1 MGRLTQTNGVT
12 IVGCNIASDGRTKV
26 SVIESPCVDIC
37 LIDASG
43 AHCTGC
49 YRTLDEI
56 GAWATMTP
64 AERRAVM
71 DQLDARMEAAF
82 EQGGG

>member
-1 MGRLTQTNGVT
+1 M
-12 IVGCNIASDGRTKV
+12 GCNIANDVCTIV

-82 EQGGG
+82 EQSGG